1 MAHGLPYALS
11 TMLQQLCTNNDLRSW
26 NIFEGKNGQ
35 ICCNIQFDVCDI
47 IGDSQ
52 PVHDP
57 TCSYRRVSKQ
67 QQARNLTRVAR
78 YRDRTKVDHNNK
90 RDQYTSTDQLSTPQN
105 KKRKCDSNTPEQ
117 NRENNDELDIVRLN
131 IDSPETC
138 VVDQPVC
145 HNELESDSCNDT
157 TTPSTHNSN
166 VEYVDMVQDL
176 STTPYETV
184 QCEASD
190 PETDEKRLP
199 SYHTDTATSF
209 SPPPESPSSPVT
221 KSYDPVLYCPCC
233 EAHMTVTHE
242 CNIELDTNTEE
253 PNASHIIGT
262 HSSFPQNSNAPND
275 SPTND
280 PPQNPDPEP
289 PDIPRPWAD
298 LTTEEQGLRFLELV
312 KLQFQAQGWKM

>member
-1 MAHGLPYALS
+1 M
-11 TMLQQLCTNNDLRSW
+11 
-26 NIFEGKNGQ
+26 
-35 ICCNIQFDVCDI
+35 
-47 IGDSQ
+47 
-52 PVHDP
+52 
-57 TCSYRRVSKQ
+57 
-67 QQARNLTRVAR
+67 
-78 YRDRTKVDHNNK
+78 DHNKK

-145 HNELESDSCNDT
+145 HNELESDFFSDT
-157 TTPSTHNSN
+157 ITSPTHNSN

-184 QCEASD
+184 QSEASD

-199 SYHTDTATSF
+199 SSHTDTATSL

-233 EAHMTVTHE
+233 EAHITVTHE
-242 CNIELDTNTEE
+242 CNIELDANPEESNTHIVLITN
-253 PNASHIIGT
+253 SI
-262 HSSFPQNSNAPND
+262 
-275 SPTND
+275 
-280 PPQNPDPEP
+280 
-289 PDIPRPWAD
+289 
-298 LTTEEQGLRFLELV
+298 
-312 KLQFQAQGWKM
+312 